1 MQRAD
6 LSLWKGESVKI
17 TSDDVMDSDDVEDDA
32 CIDYVFA
39 PAGLYPLPMARNTKS
54 SHKNKIKTKFNF
66 VGKFIA
72 KAVLDNRM
80 VDLPFSLPFYRWLLR
95 EESTLTSQDL
105 RNIDPTIA
113 STVSQLEGIV
123 RKKRRLEEDAK
134 LTPSEKQLRLKNLT
148 MDGCPVEDLG
158 LDFTLPGYPNIELMK
173 GGKDVTVT
181 LENLAQY
188 VKLVSHWLLIEGV
201 SSQMEAVREGFEAVF
216 PMSSLQMFYPEELD
230 QIFCGSSVQNS
241 STLNQWDVPTLTNS
255 CKPDDYLPSVMT
267 CVNYLKLPDYSSKQI
282 MREKLRTASI
292 EGQYCFHLS

>member
-1 MQRAD
+1 
-6 LSLWKGESVKI
+6 
-17 TSDDVMDSDDVEDDA
+17 
-32 CIDYVFA
+32 
-39 PAGLYPLPMARNTKS
+39 
-54 SHKNKIKTKFNF
+54 
-66 VGKFIA
+66 
-72 KAVLDNRM
+72 
-80 VDLPFSLPFYRWLLR
+80 LR

-113 STVSQLEGIV
+113 STISQLEGIV

-134 LTPSEKQLRLKNLT
+134 LTPAEKQLRLKNLT

-181 LENLAQY
+181 LENLSQY

-216 PMSSLQMFYPEELD
+216 PTTSLQMFYPEELD
-230 QIFCGSSVQNS
+230 QIFCGSSVQS
-241 STLNQWDVPTLTNS
+241 SSSILWDVPTLTNS
-255 CKPDDYLPSVMT
+255 CKPDHGYSNESKSLKDLYEIMASYDREEQRQFLQFVTGCPRLPVGGFKSLSPPLTIVKKTFDSPDVNPDDYLPSVMT